1 MFHGFQQTVQQIWDR
16 KVSSDIWT
24 RFLLPK
30 SSWIRKFIRGSQNK
44 QWHHLFSP
52 DYMETLWSR
61 HLDSVLNSLVR
72 LSSFK
77 IYNVIQNYHSFFRKW
92 TNDKSLILMLVWC
105 LDGFLLLKFGCWRW
119 IHFLATLSWKIWL
132 KLEINLNVSLML
144 WWFILCSNLD
154 VKGKYIF
161 LPPQKS
167 QRFMLLGQRN
177 RSGIINW
184 TRIAVWPKVYIF
196 TFQNLVYSSD

>member
-1 MFHGFQQTVQQIWDR
+1 MILEKLSESGRHHPRPQDFGSNFFPSSYVHLLIWIHISMFHGFQQTVQQIWDR

-30 SSWIRKFIRGSQNK
+30 SSWIRKSIRGSQNK

-105 LDGFLLLKFGCWRW
+105 LDGFLLLKFGCWR
-119 IHFLATLSWKIWL
+119 
-132 KLEINLNVSLML
+132 
-144 WWFILCSNLD
+144 
-154 VKGKYIF
+154 
-161 LPPQKS
+161 
-167 QRFMLLGQRN
+167 
-177 RSGIINW
+177 
-184 TRIAVWPKVYIF
+184 
-196 TFQNLVYSSD
+196 